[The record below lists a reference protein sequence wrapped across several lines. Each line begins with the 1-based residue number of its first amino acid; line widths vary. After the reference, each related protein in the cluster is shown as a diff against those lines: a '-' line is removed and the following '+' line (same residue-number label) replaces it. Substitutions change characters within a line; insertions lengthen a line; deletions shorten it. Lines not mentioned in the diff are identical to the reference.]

1 MIERNNNTSD
11 TSEHNIE
18 DISPALSKI
27 NKNNGFV
34 VPNGYFEQLSSEIQ
48 QRCVN
53 SPKESWIKFVL
64 SSFTKPK
71 YILRYSF
78 ILVLLFFGT
87 YFLLQNNNKNIY
99 TKGIA
104 SCSINNQKLYADLI
118 DDEDID
124 ESDLTDLLTNNSEIE
139 LKPIDTID
147 NSLIDSNDII
157 NYLTE
162 ENDDN
167 NDLY

>member
-87 YFLLQNNNKNIY
+87 YFLFDPRWKINQDYPTCWVLLSMAIVE
-99 TKGIA
+99 
-104 SCSINNQKLYADLI
+104 SCFTIWYLYWY
-118 DDEDID
+118 
-124 ESDLTDLLTNNSEIE
+124 
-139 LKPIDTID
+139 K
-147 NSLIDSNDII
+147 
-157 NYLTE
+157 
-162 ENDDN
+162 
-167 NDLY
+167 